1 MSFYLILLQRG
12 QVYYKILQLS
22 KIRKYRKCYQKLGLP
37 FITKKWDSIYCIE
50 RQTLQSRGLLL
61 GGKRVPNFLDVGS
74 LGT

>member
-22 KIRKYRKCYQKLGLP
+22 KIRNYRKCYQKLGLL
-37 FITKKWDSIYCIE
+37 FVTKKWDSIYCIE

>member
-22 KIRKYRKCYQKLGLP
+22 NIRNYRKCYQKLGLL
-37 FITKKWDSIYCIE
+37 FVTKKWDSIYCIE

-61 GGKRVPNFLDVGS
+61 GGKRFPNFLDVGS